1 MLKTNAPKPQAMPG
15 LVRLT
20 LAAVGVG
27 VLVFTWVRLLQWA
40 GGPVEP

>member
-1 MLKTNAPKPQAMPG
+1 MLKTNAPSRQAT
-15 LVRLT
+15 LIRLT

-27 VLVFTWVRLLQWA
+27 VLVFTWVRVLQWA

>member
-1 MLKTNAPKPQAMPG
+1 MLKTKAPERQTT
-15 LVRLT
+15 LLRLT

-27 VLVFTWVRLLQWA
+27 VLVFTWVRVLQWA

>member
-1 MLKTNAPKPQAMPG
+1 MLKTNAPTPRAK
-15 LVRLT
+15 LLRLT

-27 VLVFTWVRLLQWA
+27 VLVFTWVRVLQWA

>member
-1 MLKTNAPKPQAMPG
+1 MLKTNAPARQAT
-15 LVRLT
+15 LLRLA

-27 VLVFTWVRLLQWA
+27 MLVFTWVRVLQWA

>member
-1 MLKTNAPKPQAMPG
+1 MLKTNAPTRQAK
-15 LVRLT
+15 LLRLT

-27 VLVFTWVRLLQWA
+27 MLVFTWVRVLQWA

>member
-1 MLKTNAPKPQAMPG
+1 MLKTNAPKPQAM

>member
-1 MLKTNAPKPQAMPG
+1 MLKTNAPQRPAI
-15 LVRLT
+15 LLRLT

-27 VLVFTWVRLLQWA
+27 VLVFTWVRVLQWA